1 MLPPDRTYP
10 PSSEVDGDMND
21 SDVAR
26 DGLKFRFGGKLNF
39 NEVDNTVQYL
49 GGNTFYWGL
58 RPNQMSM
65 KELYDIKYLFVQD
78 GAVDDV
84 EAGGIKDN
92 DKSIGDDVGFDGDDE
107 NDENLDEED
116 LENVSFGSDEED
128 DERTELIQNA
138 KSFENFV
145 ENREHVL
152 ESIRQ
157 KAPDQTVGG
166 ESDGNYFVETNYME
180 DPDCNWSMDE
190 DEEVVSRKTT
200 QVNGSDVR
208 HDVNGSYVC
217 HDVDPGNNAD
227 GGNDADGS
235 AGEVEN
241 SEHIQRFKIDLYKEL
256 YSHQINPMESDR
268 FWKHRVLHPLV
279 PPPIR
284 KKMGRPRMKRL
295 PEDGEGTSTKVSRKG
310 CIMRCGFCRKTG
322 HRQNACPDK
331 TKKLKELAELEAAA
345 DLDLLRNSGLPHNE
359 LAVVTN
365 SKPMERVSQTQ
376 SWLTIG
382 FNNVDWITKKRSPRK
397 NNNKEKTRVPGD
409 GEGTSTNVSRHVT
422 TEM

>member
-10 PSSEVDGDMND
+10 PSSEVDRDMND

-39 NEVDNTVQYL
+39 NEVDNIVQYL

-58 RPNQMSM
+58 RPNHMSM
-65 KELYDIKYLFVQD
+65 KELYDIIYLFVQDKCASLFIKPD

-84 EAGGIKDN
+84 EAGGIKDK

-138 KSFENFV
+138 KSFENSV
-145 ENREHVL
+145 ENLEHVH

-166 ESDGNYFVETNYME
+166 ESDGNYSVETNYME

-208 HDVNGSYVC
+208 HDVNGSYVR
-217 HDVDPGNNAD
+217 HDVDPGNND
-227 GGNDADGS
+227 DVKSRTLSIYDECQIRFTMILINQNS
-235 AGEVEN
+235 A
-241 SEHIQRFKIDLYKEL
+241 
-256 YSHQINPMESDR
+256 
-268 FWKHRVLHPLV
+268 
-279 PPPIR
+279 
-284 KKMGRPRMKRL
+284 
-295 PEDGEGTSTKVSRKG
+295 
-310 CIMRCGFCRKTG
+310 
-322 HRQNACPDK
+322 
-331 TKKLKELAELEAAA
+331 
-345 DLDLLRNSGLPHNE
+345 
-359 LAVVTN
+359 
-365 SKPMERVSQTQ
+365 
-376 SWLTIG
+376 
-382 FNNVDWITKKRSPRK
+382 
-397 NNNKEKTRVPGD
+397 
-409 GEGTSTNVSRHVT
+409 
-422 TEM
+422 